1 MTNGNNNSDYLFY
14 AYDVSNVQ
22 VGYRRT
28 MQGHQGH
35 TDQDKFINHIANHY
49 NDIKDKLTMLSGRNG
64 YAFDPDGMQE
74 CIIRCYTAIKKKGFL
89 KDTSDYGI
97 EAYLVRSYVNYVK
110 EMKRACVN
118 SKRDHNITNDAIA
131 DMYDTWYNDNYTSAQ
146 NKIQSDL
153 FKDFSC
159 LYLMTRVEDEFDAE
173 HFYLFRLKMLCDIT
187 YKQLSDMTKMKGV
200 RQKVVEVKKWL
211 QDNVTKEEINNAFY
225 RVYGNLIC

>member
-14 AYDVSNVQ
+14 AYDVSCIQ
-22 VGYRRT
+22 AGYRGT

-35 TDQDKFINHIANHY
+35 TDQDKFMNHIASHY

-74 CIIRCYTAIKKKGFL
+74 SILRCHTAITKKGHMN
-89 KDTSDYGI
+89 DTSPYGI
-97 EAYLVRSYVNYVK
+97 ESYLIRAYVNYIR
-110 EMKRACVN
+110 EEKRACVN
-118 SKRDHNITNDAIA
+118 SKRDLNFNSDNIHDT
-131 DMYDTWYNDNYTSAQ
+131 YDSWYNQ
-146 NKIQSDL
+146 NNTDAATKIQSDL
-153 FKDFSC
+153 KKDFSV

-211 QDNVTKEEINNAFY
+211 QANVTKEEINNAFY

>member
-14 AYDVSNVQ
+14 AYDVSCIQ
-22 VGYRRT
+22 AGYRGT

-35 TDQDKFINHIANHY
+35 TDQDKFMSHIASHY
-49 NDIKDKLTMLSGRNG
+49 DEIRDKLTMLSGRNG
-64 YAFDPDGMQE
+64 YAFDQDAMQE
-74 CIIRCYTAIKKKGFL
+74 SILRCYTAIVKKGFL
-89 KDTSDYGI
+89 KDTSAYGI
-97 EAYLVRSYVNYVK
+97 ESYLIRAYVNFIR
-110 EMKRACVN
+110 EEKRACVN
-118 SKRDHNITNDAIA
+118 SKRDFNITNDAIN

-153 FKDFSC
+153 KKDFSV

-211 QDNVTKEEINNAFY
+211 QDNVTKEEVNNAFY